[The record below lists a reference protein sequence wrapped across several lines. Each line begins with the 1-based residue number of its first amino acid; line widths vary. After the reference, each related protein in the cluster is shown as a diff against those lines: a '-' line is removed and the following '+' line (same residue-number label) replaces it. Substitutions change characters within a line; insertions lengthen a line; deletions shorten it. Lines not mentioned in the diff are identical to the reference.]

1 MQKLFYNILVFI
13 LAIGGLNAQIKLVP
27 LEYNPEIDKYK
38 SEKHNIVKQRTTAD
52 TISLPFIEDFAG
64 FGIYPDNSL
73 WLDSEVFVNN
83 SYPDTPIFRG
93 VVTFD
98 CLNKDLRAATTL
110 PSNTT
115 LSSTSDI
122 FNVETDSETI
132 SFEITSSGG
141 IKTLTRQGQ
150 ACASYINSIVVTTA
164 NNTIT
169 TTVNTALIFPV
180 VE

>member
-1 MQKLFYNILVFI
+1 MKTQKDRPKTKTFTLLEMLIAIATLAVFFSFI
-13 LAIGGLNAQIKLVP
+13 ARTIYVFQKGLKENNAYFTVNENARRAI
-27 LEYNPEIDKYK
+27 
-38 SEKHNIVKQRTTAD
+38 
-52 TISLPFIEDFAG
+52 
-64 FGIYPDNSL
+64 
-73 WLDSEVFVNN
+73 
-83 SYPDTPIFRG
+83 
-93 VVTFD
+93 D

-169 TTVNTALIFPV
+169 TTVNTAKNSIFGDQKTETLKAITYPRNI
-180 VE
+180 